1 MADVDSLSIEIEA
14 NAKQAAK
21 NLDALT
27 NSVKGLSR
35 AVSGNSLD
43 NLGKLASSLQ
53 NISAIGNNLN
63 GVKNFANA
71 MNRLAKSTKDIDTTG
86 LGKMMST
93 VDKLG
98 NSLSKVNVSGAARLT
113 GALARLGNA
122 GEKVE
127 LTNKSLPQ
135 LTNTIKNFAT
145 AMARTEQISVEV
157 VQLTSALAKL
167 ASAGAKAQQS
177 AASLDTL
184 GKEVE
189 SVIARLSKAPQVSAN
204 TSQLVYGLGNLASA
218 GASGR
223 KALDSLYGSSGRSS
237 SMLSKLGNIARGT
250 GKAISGMGR
259 QTSLSNKGI
268 LGMANSIAMLAG
280 RYWVLIAGLRKGA
293 QAIGSAMDYVE
304 TLNYFNNTLDT
315 MGNRA
320 NEKWQEIGFSSAE
333 EYASSFRD
341 RAETLLGK
349 MSGFKIGDSGNL
361 EMTGMQNLGVD
372 PDQLMNYSSVFSQ
385 MANSLGL
392 ATTNAS
398 KLGQV
403 LPEIGADMASL
414 YNKDFTEVWDDLQS
428 GITGMA
434 RTWDKYGTNIR
445 VANMEQYAATN
456 GLNVN
461 VKTMSQADKV
471 LLRTIML
478 LDSQRNAWTDLAKT
492 INQPR
497 NQLRMLQ
504 ASFTNLARSIGSIFM
519 PIVAAVLPYLNAI
532 MVVLN
537 KAANAVANFVSA
549 LTGYKPSD
557 LTGSVAKDSGI
568 GDIVED
574 TEDYGKAANNAA
586 KATKEWQ
593 NQLMG
598 FDEVNKLEDSSGGN
612 DGGSGGGGGVSGG
625 GSGLQGA
632 FDSILEEYQKAW
644 DNAYTSMSNKA
655 QQMAQQIE
663 TAFKNAWKNEDGS
676 ELGGIFAGWINKA
689 IGYAQTFFEKKNEII
704 NKLAKIL
711 GTAINQ
717 AVKDINWKDLG
728 KVIGTAIKG
737 QLEAAETFMLTVN
750 WTQAGKALGKTI
762 NGIVDS
768 GVVQQAFKTLAANI
782 KAAIELAL
790 GTITEIKWKDL
801 GKAIAEGI
809 NNFLNTMNQVN
820 PETGLNGW
828 QELGKTITD
837 GIKGVATALSEA
849 IKGVKWDE
857 VGEAI
862 GDVLSEIK
870 WLEVLKS
877 VGTTIAEALKGA
889 IIAGIGM
896 WKKAPIETAIGVII
910 GGIALK
916 KVGKKLATKLVSK
929 FGIELATKKL
939 SASSVKTFASGVIT
953 KIGNKFSSTKL
964 AGKLWT
970 CLKNACPTA
979 ASKITTTG
987 LKPLATGFVKKF
999 NAALAAAFVG
1009 WSIGQAIYNAN
1020 SEKIDKGT
1028 EDFLSGKKGG
1038 ALGKA
1043 TGTFVVHFADFIQFD
1058 IPEHWKELEDA
1069 CKKLANKVE
1078 SAVKAAMKGIK
1089 WLFGDNTDK
1098 SVGSANSNTGG
1109 GSGTSFGV
1117 GVKVNVDDADAK
1129 DQLKSLTDEKR
1140 TAKVSARATNIKNTN
1155 LKLNKLQYDPDKTED
1170 TARTADISANA
1181 TDTASTTKTLDKVAN
1196 PTGKGKDGKDGR
1208 KAKITPTLT
1217 TKNLKVG
1224 VTPKLTAKLSDL
1236 QKNWQ
1241 SYLDSHP
1248 LKFIM
1253 KPDGTKLEIH
1263 YEKTAGN
1270 SVMAYA
1276 TRAANGG
1283 LFKNGKHLPIT
1294 RFASGGL
1301 PNQGQMFIAREAG
1314 AELVGRLGNSTAVMN
1329 NDQIVASVAK
1339 GVQSAVEV
1347 GMRNAIGATSGRNT
1361 PQYVQADISI
1371 DGRKVMESVLAQART
1386 VSLENNGANVF
1397 MSI

>member
-71 MNRLAKSTKDIDTTG
+71 MNRLAKSTKYIDTTG

-93 VDKLG
+93 IDKLG

-189 SVIARLSKAPQVSAN
+189 SVITRLSKAPQVSAN

-392 ATTNAS
+392 ATSNAS

-532 MVVLN
+532 MIVLN

-557 LTGSVAKDSGI
+557 LTGSVAKDTGI

-574 TEDYGKAANNAA
+574 TEDYGKAANKAA
-586 KATKEWQ
+586 KASKEWK

-598 FDEVNKLEDSSGGN
+598 FDEINKLEDSSGGD

-625 GSGLQGA
+625 GGGLQGA

-644 DNAYTSMSNKA
+644 DKAYGSMSNKA
-655 QQMAQQIE
+655 QQMAQTVE
-663 TAFKNAWKNEDGS
+663 SLLRDAWLHNDGS
-676 ELGGIFAGWINKA
+676 RLGKMIADWLNKGIEVA
-689 IGYAQTFFEKKNEII
+689 IEIIEKKNTIL
-704 NKLAKIL
+704 KRLAETLGTGLNALVSNLNWEGL
-711 GTAINQ
+711 GTAI
-717 AVKDINWKDLG
+717 
-728 KVIGTAIKG
+728 GTSIKG
-737 QLEAAETFMLTVN
+737 QFEAVKTFLVTVDWKN
-750 WTQAGKALGKTI
+750 AGNAIAKTLNGFIKSKALSTAMSTFGQ
-762 NGIVDS
+762 GLRS
-768 GVVQQAFKTLAANI
+768 
-782 KAAIELAL
+782 AIQLAL
-790 GTITEIKWKDL
+790 GAVTNFDFKGL
-801 GKAIAEGI
+801 GKELGEGI
-809 NNFLNTMNQVN
+809 SNFFNNMNKVDKS
-820 PETGLNGW
+820 TGMSGW
-828 QELGKTITD
+828 QELGKTITE
-837 GIKGVATALSEA
+837 GIKGIATALTTALESVDWDSVGQGIGDFLKELDWETILTSVATA
-849 IKGVKWDE
+849 IKT
-857 VGEAI
+857 A
-862 GDVLSEIK
+862 L
-870 WLEVLKS
+870 
-877 VGTTIAEALKGA
+877 EALLKTYLA
-889 IIAGIGM
+889 SF
-896 WKKAPIETAIGVII
+896 KAAPLETAIATGLGVLKFTKLGGKLAKKIISAISGKFSTAKEALSTLGSKLLTSVGNKVKGLSVVSKIGESLKTFGGKIMTGIGSKISSATTALSTLGTKIAGGVKSALSFGGTALSKMTSAFTTFAGTIFGQVTLCLGAAI
-910 GGIALK
+910 GGWTLGNYLYENNVFGVQEKADKIVEKSGL
-916 KVGKKLATKLVSK
+916 GKLAVKIADFFEFELPDRAAEFKTWAEGVSGKLV
-929 FGIELATKKL
+929 L
-939 SASSVKTFASGVIT
+939 
-953 KIGNKFSSTKL
+953 
-964 AGKLWT
+964 
-970 CLKNACPTA
+970 
-979 ASKITTTG
+979 
-987 LKPLATGFVKKF
+987 GF
-999 NAALAAAFVG
+999 L
-1009 WSIGQAIYNAN
+1009 
-1020 SEKIDKGT
+1020 EKIPDWLQKLLGIDK
-1028 EDFLSGKKGG
+1028 
-1038 ALGKA
+1038 
-1043 TGTFVVHFADFIQFD
+1043 
-1058 IPEHWKELEDA
+1058 
-1069 CKKLANKVE
+1069 
-1078 SAVKAAMKGIK
+1078 
-1089 WLFGDNTDK
+1089 
-1098 SVGSANSNTGG
+1098 
-1109 GSGTSFGV
+1109 
-1117 GVKVNVDDADAK
+1117 
-1129 DQLKSLTDEKR
+1129 
-1140 TAKVSARATNIKNTN
+1140 
-1155 LKLNKLQYDPDKTED
+1155 
-1170 TARTADISANA
+1170 
-1181 TDTASTTKTLDKVAN
+1181 KVAN
-1196 PTGKGKDGKDGR
+1196 LKANIQVALDAQSKTKTENDLKNTANPDGQPREADIKAKANTTDADKALGKGKDGLTKDR
-1208 KAKITPTLT
+1208 DVK
-1217 TKNLKVG
+1217 
-1224 VTPKLTAKLSDL
+1224 VTPKLDTKKKLSVNVSANAKTSIDKKL
-1236 QKNWQ
+1236 KDWQ
-1241 SYLDSHP
+1241 DYLNKHP
-1248 LKFIM
+1248 LKTVTTIT
-1253 KPDGTKLEIH
+1253 PDGKTKTLKLE
-1263 YEKTAGN
+1263 YEKTPGAN
-1270 SVMAYA
+1270 SVRVWA
-1276 TRAANGG
+1276 TALKAMGG
-1283 LFKNGKHLPIT
+1283 VYKNGSWQPIQKY
-1294 RFASGGL
+1294 ASGGL